1 MKSAILY
8 PYGSLHGRYCCGL
21 LHAKHL
27 AAASGVYSLN
37 ISILVVLIYSWRIGI
52 NINKYSELEEV
63 YYGVQ
68 MAYLAIIVTQL
79 CMVILSMMLLFGIY
93 KERPAM
99 VVPWITGFITFMALE
114 AVSMV
119 YSNVLR
125 DHVNK
130 QFDSLCK
137 AEMAFFIA
145 RAVINAFA
153 IWAVMR
159 FYHMLRSGITWRGPE
174 VIEL

>member
-93 KERPAM
+93 KISNMRIASHKFT
-99 VVPWITGFITFMALE
+99 WRNLTNLE
-114 AVSMV
+114 SLSFVSGV
-119 YSNVLR
+119 Y
-125 DHVNK
+125 
-130 QFDSLCK
+130 LCK
-137 AEMAFFIA
+137 
-145 RAVINAFA
+145 
-153 IWAVMR
+153 
-159 FYHMLRSGITWRGPE
+159 
-174 VIEL
+174 